1 MPPLARRHAIAV
13 LIGLLI
19 LWFGAMPSQALDL
32 PGLPWGTRSTSGNNS
47 AVAVEGPNGRL
58 QEVAAP
64 GGVQQLRNGLAR
76 RQPLV
81 QLQSPND
88 GSILGP
94 SDTSLTVS
102 IKDWPLVA
110 DDDLGLGPH
119 LALQI
124 DDQPPLRFT
133 DSGTTVNGT
142 ATLEIP
148 LPALSPG
155 SHRFTAYAAYPWGE
169 AVKSPGAS
177 QQWRLHQLQAL
188 KGTQPE
194 RNDPWLVMVS
204 PAELGSH
211 EPLLLDW
218 MVWNA
223 PLQNLRDGDGRWRL
237 RLTLNGDSFLV
248 DRQEAIWLRQGGSNQ
263 PSTMKPS
270 LVQMELLDGLG
281 DPINPAFNN
290 QLRALPPRPAS
301 RPIWLQAQLSETEF
315 SRLLGESQPAAKP
328 ATDVVGAD
336 ASPPEPS
343 SPGTEVSPTTED
355 TATDL
360 GIGREDNNAAPT
372 DSTNSTNSTNGDEA
386 DHNSNAPTNGTGL
399 HEPEQAQPTPP
410 DAPESQAKAPAPP
423 LNGEERLTPTTSL
436 GGSARELL
444 KPEGPKR

>member
-1 MPPLARRHAIAV
+1 
-13 LIGLLI
+13 
-19 LWFGAMPSQALDL
+19 MPSQALDL
-32 PGLPWGTRSTSGNNS
+32 PGLPWGTRATSGNNS

-177 QQWRLHQLQAL
+177 QQWRLHQLQA
-188 KGTQPE
+188 PE
-194 RNDPWLVMVS
+194 Y
-204 PAELGSH
+204 
-211 EPLLLDW
+211 
-218 MVWNA
+218 
-223 PLQNLRDGDGRWRL
+223 
-237 RLTLNGDSFLV
+237 
-248 DRQEAIWLRQGGSNQ
+248 EATITKCSG
-263 PSTMKPS
+263 
-270 LVQMELLDGLG
+270 
-281 DPINPAFNN
+281 
-290 QLRALPPRPAS
+290 
-301 RPIWLQAQLSETEF
+301 
-315 SRLLGESQPAAKP
+315 
-328 ATDVVGAD
+328 
-336 ASPPEPS
+336 
-343 SPGTEVSPTTED
+343 
-355 TATDL
+355 
-360 GIGREDNNAAPT
+360 
-372 DSTNSTNSTNGDEA
+372 
-386 DHNSNAPTNGTGL
+386 
-399 HEPEQAQPTPP
+399 
-410 DAPESQAKAPAPP
+410 
-423 LNGEERLTPTTSL
+423 
-436 GGSARELL
+436 
-444 KPEGPKR
+444 